1 MEEFKYLF
9 KVVLIGNTGV
19 GKTCLVRQFTQVF
32 FRFSGLVADIL
43 LLILIPLHHWD
54 MVTLV

>member
-19 GKTCLVRQFTQVF
+19 GKTCLVRQFTQVIF
-32 FRFSGLVADIL
+32 WILTFYNL
-43 LLILIPLHHWD
+43 LLPLC
-54 MVTLV
+54 

>member
-19 GKTCLVRQFTQVF
+19 GKTCLVRQFTQVIYLACYF
-32 FRFSGLVADIL
+32 VVVVDTELNKLRDNSK
-43 LLILIPLHHWD
+43 
-54 MVTLV
+54 

>member
-43 LLILIPLHHWD
+43 LLILIPLHH
-54 MVTLV
+54 